1 MALTLKQYLKQL
13 DKQTL
18 KKIFDEAE
26 LTELEYWLLTYAYI
40 EHRMVFNTC
49 AKLNISEAT
58 YHVKQNLALIKVNF
72 IIQKYNKLQS
82 FEI

>member
-13 DKQTL
+13 DKDTL
-18 KKIFDEAE
+18 KKIFDEAD

-40 EHRMVFNTC
+40 EHRMVLNTC

-58 YHVKQNLALIKVNF
+58 YHVKQIQALIKINP

-82 FEI
+82 FQI